1 MKVLVN
7 LFGASTGAWDWDT
20 LTGALQELIKSMLP
34 PILAIMSALAIVF
47 AAVIAWSFWSA
58 GGDETKVQKAKANV
72 KWYVIGW
79 FALFIVIVA
88 TPILINVLSA
98 WSTEYGV

>member
-7 LFGASTGAWDWDT
+7 LFGASTGAWDT
-20 LTGALQELIKSMLP
+20 LTERLQELISSMLP
-34 PILAIMSALAIVF
+34 PILAIMGALAIVF
-47 AAVIAWSFWSA
+47 SAVIAWGFWSA
-58 GGDETKVQKAKANV
+58 GGDETKVQKAKANI

-88 TPILINVLSA
+88 TPILIDVLSSWA
-98 WSTEYGV
+98 NGSF

>member
-7 LFGASTGAWDWDT
+7 LFGAEGTWET
-20 LTGALQELIKSMLP
+20 LTIRLQELIKSMLP
-34 PILAIMSALAIVF
+34 PILAIMGALAIVF
-47 AAVIAWSFWSA
+47 AAVIAWGFWSA

-72 KWYVIGW
+72 KWYVLGW

-88 TPILINVLSA
+88 TPLLIDVLTS
-98 WSTEYGV
+98 WYNGNL

>member
-7 LFGASTGAWDWDT
+7 LFGVEDPWGELS
-20 LTGALQELIKSMLP
+20 GALKDLIGNMLP
-34 PILAIMSALAIVF
+34 PILAIMGALAIVF

-98 WSTEYGV
+98 WASDYGV